1 LRSVLLLPVMVT
13 AVISAALL
21 LQTHSLQPGWGLS
34 GSLAGLLIA
43 TGAVLVAAGLTLMVK
58 TIALLARIGRGTLAP
73 WDPTQNLVV
82 VGPYRHVRNPMIS
95 GVLAVLLG
103 ESLILGSTA
112 VLSWTGFFLLANL
125 TYIPLVEEPGLAR
138 RFGDSYRLY
147 KANVPRWWPRR
158 KAWQPPAAPGENE

>member
-1 LRSVLLLPVMVT
+1 MVT
-13 AVISAALL
+13 AVIPAVLL
-21 LQTHSLQPGWGLS
+21 LQTNSLRPGRGLARP
-34 GSLAGLLIA
+34 LALLLIV
-43 TGAVLVAAGLTLMVK
+43 TGGALMAAGLTLMVK
-58 TIALLARIGRGTLAP
+58 TIALFARVGRGTLAP

-147 KANVPRWWPRR
+147 KANVPRWWPRQSP
-158 KAWQPPAAPGENE
+158 WQPPAAPRSEE